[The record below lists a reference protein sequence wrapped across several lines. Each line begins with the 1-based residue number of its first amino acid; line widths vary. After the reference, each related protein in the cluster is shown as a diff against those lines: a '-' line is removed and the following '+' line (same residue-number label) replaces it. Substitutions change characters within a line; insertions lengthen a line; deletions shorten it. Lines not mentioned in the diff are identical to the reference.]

1 MPAPSL
7 LKSLCDR
14 CGECA
19 SLADPNSQFDPTTQS
34 DDFDLDI
41 EARLSAMTPFTKRA
55 RREDSAKRL
64 FQYYSGWLH
73 RKITLSFSLSN
84 GAGVYS
90 ISPVLEV
97 QVYRGKDCWAEIAIH
112 PDRMRKIGL
121 MDDPELLQRSENEL
135 ISDFQKAISA
145 GEVGLD
151 DITKD
156 GLSVVE
162 VCRWIP
168 NIIPWPT
175 FK

>member
-19 SLADPNSQFDPTTQS
+19 SLADSNSQSDLITQS

-41 EARLSAMTPFTKRA
+41 EARLLAMTPFTKCA

-73 RKITLSFSLSN
+73 RKITLSVSLSN

-97 QVYRGKDCWAEIAIH
+97 QVYRGEDCWAEKVMH
-112 PDRMRKIGL
+112 LGRLMKIGL
-121 MDDPELLQRSENEL
+121 MDDPELLQRSEKEL

-151 DITKD
+151 DITKE
-156 GLSVVE
+156 GVSVVE

-168 NIIPWPT
+168 NIMPWPT
-175 FK
+175 FN

>member
-19 SLADPNSQFDPTTQS
+19 SLADSNSQSDLITQS

-41 EARLSAMTPFTKRA
+41 EARLLAMTPFTKCA
-55 RREDSAKRL
+55 RREDSAKKL
-64 FQYYSGWLH
+64 FQCYSGWLH

-97 QVYRGKDCWAEIAIH
+97 QVYRGKDCWTENAINH
-112 PDRMRKIGL
+112 NRMKDIGL

-156 GLSVVE
+156 GVSVVE
-162 VCRWIP
+162 VCTWIP
-168 NIIPWPT
+168 NIMPWPT

>member
-41 EARLSAMTPFTKRA
+41 EARLSAMTPFTKCT
-55 RREDSAKRL
+55 RREDSAKKL

-97 QVYRGKDCWAEIAIH
+97 QVYRGEDCWAENVM
-112 PDRMRKIGL
+112 PLGRLMKIGL
-121 MDDPELLQRSENEL
+121 MDDPELLQRSEKEL

-151 DITKD
+151 DITKE
-156 GLSVVE
+156 GVSVVE

-168 NIIPWPT
+168 NIMPWPT
-175 FK
+175 FN